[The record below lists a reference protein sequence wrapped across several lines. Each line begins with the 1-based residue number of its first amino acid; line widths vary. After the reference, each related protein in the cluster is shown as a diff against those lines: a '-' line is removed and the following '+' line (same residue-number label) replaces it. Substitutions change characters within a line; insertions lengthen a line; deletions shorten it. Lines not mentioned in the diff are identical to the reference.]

1 VKLFNPGC
9 WQMAAGEV
17 FAIGAEKTRPFLT
30 A

>member
-1 VKLFNPGC
+1 
-9 WQMAAGEV
+9 WQMAASEV

>member
-1 VKLFNPGC
+1 NPGY
-9 WQMAAGEV
+9 WQMAASEV